1 MLHFFYGEEFAG
13 EIGGFKRLQSLARYL
28 PNRRKPLK
36 KIKKGPLIPLAEE
49 YTERQAMK
57 AWENIGWHFPTLKVF
72 RKFIRVIAKHEQY
85 PT

>member
-1 MLHFFYGEEFAG
+1 MPHFL
-13 EIGGFKRLQSLARYL
+13 RCRM
-28 PNRRKPLK
+28 NDMK
-36 KIKKGPLIPLAEE
+36 KIKKGPRIPLAEE

-72 RKFIRVIAKHEQY
+72 RKFIRIIAKYEQY